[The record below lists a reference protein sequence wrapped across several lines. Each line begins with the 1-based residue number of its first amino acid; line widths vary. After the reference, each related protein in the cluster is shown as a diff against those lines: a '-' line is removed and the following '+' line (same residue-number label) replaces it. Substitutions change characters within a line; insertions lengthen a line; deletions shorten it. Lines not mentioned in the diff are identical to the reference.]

1 MFVMGFHPPVFHG
14 VNERGFGER
23 KDFEIGSNF
32 SDLYKTRTSST
43 GDNRLTD
50 LNLER
55 EGCKYRQLQLPLLS

>member
-55 EGCKYRQLQLPLLS
+55 GV